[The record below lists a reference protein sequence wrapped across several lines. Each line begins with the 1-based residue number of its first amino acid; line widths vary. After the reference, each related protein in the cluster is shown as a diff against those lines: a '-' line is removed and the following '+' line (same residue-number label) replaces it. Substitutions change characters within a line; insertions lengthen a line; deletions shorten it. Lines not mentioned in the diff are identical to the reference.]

1 MVAWAFATLRVRMR
15 SLFSLLP
22 LSDMGGLGRALFFA
36 EVGWTVLGLVL
47 AVAFPWVGV
56 VLAAVAFGALVA
68 AVLILR
74 RVTEGGRAPCAT
86 CGKSLHLGASTCPA
100 CHVARTPSKLG
111 LLGRVLEGAPPD
123 AAVHRLQLLSARR
136 CPTCAERLGRDGRE
150 PCSSCGQRPFASET
164 EARAFVRYVDTRVA
178 ALMPIF
184 AALALVPGLGLVLA
198 LLLYKLAPSGALGGY
213 VRWHLSLGTRFIRG
227 AALLG
232 LGLLQPV
239 PLVGA
244 LAAAA
249 LIAVLQLWT
258 RRAFLAST

>member
-1 MVAWAFATLRVRMR
+1 
-15 SLFSLLP
+15 
-22 LSDMGGLGRALFFA
+22 
-36 EVGWTVLGLVL
+36 
-47 AVAFPWVGV
+47 
-56 VLAAVAFGALVA
+56 
-68 AVLILR
+68 
-74 RVTEGGRAPCAT
+74 
-86 CGKSLHLGASTCPA
+86 
-100 CHVARTPSKLG
+100 
-111 LLGRVLEGAPPD
+111 
-123 AAVHRLQLLSARR
+123 
-136 CPTCAERLGRDGRE
+136 
-150 PCSSCGQRPFASET
+150 
-164 EARAFVRYVDTRVA
+164 
-178 ALMPIF
+178 MPIF